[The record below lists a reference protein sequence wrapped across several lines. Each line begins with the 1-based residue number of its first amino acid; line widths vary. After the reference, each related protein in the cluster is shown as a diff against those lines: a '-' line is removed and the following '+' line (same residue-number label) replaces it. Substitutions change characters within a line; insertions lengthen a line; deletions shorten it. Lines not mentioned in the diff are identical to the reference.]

1 MLFCI
6 SSPLIWAPSLGA
18 HIWKPLN
25 RPLQLPLKLKVFNV
39 RCLVHF
45 SWKSYKHF
53 LRQTDCAHELCIYVC
68 NANCAAKVQCL
79 KNHWKYQII
88 PNWKK
93 QNINGKKISR
103 RCSNSGCR
111 INPPP
116 FYYLLK
122 KKSNILN
129 ISFRLRTSY
138 MNARAKKGKIFE
150 NFGKNVQNLKIFWKR
165 VGDCIW
171 LLHIIN
177 C

>member
-18 HIWKPLN
+18 RIWKPLN
-25 RPLQLPLKLKVFNV
+25 RPLQLPLKLKIFNV
-39 RCLVHF
+39 RCLVPF

-103 RCSNSGCR
+103 RSGCR

-116 FYYLLK
+116 FHYLLK